1 MVVVAVVVVVWCIV
15 VVWCSAV
22 AVVYLTTC
30 LSDSLSIYLPTCLSI
45 YRSICKFENEASLR
59 DILNFWT
66 WQHPK
71 NQERSNSAR
80 LPQLLN
86 LTTSK
91 TKQFCET
98 SSIFEHDNIKNKAI
112 LRDFLQTYKVKCSAD
127 SLVPM
132 RFAIFPFHL
141 SKVLRLPRK
150 SDARSYEV
158 LHLSRKIIFPKLK
171 IWCSGN
177 QRPHLLTSL
186 MNTSL
191 VLRIPRKMHLA
202 RSSSYVPRL
211 PLFLESYKTLTFCS
225 LLTRCPIPRAC
236 HAKPHLNLQKWSEH
250 VVFLCVFDILTWK
263 CASRHNGM
271 HFFNTTTSKSAPNPV
286 CFVHFDFDMCF
297 SPQRR
302 APSQLPNVVWD
313 RQFFTLL
320 TSSRHRGVKFFLSHL
335 PRWLCTCCF
344 SEPTFRPSRAANH
357 GKAQCFATLLP
368 FRAPAFSFFCFFDSF
383 SSLIFVLLLFFS
395 LSLPTS
401 AFPSVHIVG
410 SLTSKLPS
418 IIISDSFGGPVI
430 FSPSFPD
437 ARNSFRNFWLEKSWS
452 LWMTPV
458 RHAWR
463 RSYDLCLMWSKL

>member
-1 MVVVAVVVVVWCIV
+1 MHASLWRLQIIQLHNT
-15 VVWCSAV
+15 SE
-22 AVVYLTTC
+22 YLYTY
-30 LSDSLSIYLPTCLSI
+30 SLSGQPS
-45 YRSICKFENEASLR
+45 SS
-59 DILNFWT
+59 WT
-66 WQHPK
+66 WQHQK
-71 NQERSNSAR
+71 RDNSAR
-80 LPQLLN
+80 LP
-86 LTTSK
+86 S
-91 TKQFCET
+91 
-98 SSIFEHDNIKNKAI
+98 NKC
-112 LRDFLQTYKVKCSAD
+112 RAD
-127 SLVPM
+127 GLVPM
-132 RFAIFPFHL
+132 LFVIFPFHL

-313 RQFFTLL
+313 HQFFTLL

-357 GKAQCFATLLP
+357 GKTQCFATLLP
-368 FRAPAFSFFCFFDSF
+368 FRAPAFSFFCFLTLSLLWSSF
-383 SSLIFVLLLFFS
+383 CFISLLWVFPPLLFH
-395 LSLPTS
+395 LSILSEVWLP
-401 AFPSVHIVG
+401 
-410 SLTSKLPS
+410 
-418 IIISDSFGGPVI
+418 
-430 FSPSFPD
+430 
-437 ARNSFRNFWLEKSWS
+437 NFLR
-452 LWMTPV
+452 L
-458 RHAWR
+458 
-463 RSYDLCLMWSKL
+463 